1 MFDILKIFEE
11 VMEEDRKKA
20 AAQNTKPQQTA
31 KHDPEP
37 GDDPASAKTPDPEP
51 DPAPSDSDSH
61 EPGE

>member
-20 AAQNTKPQQTA
+20 AAPEGKPKETA

-37 GDDPASAKTPDPEP
+37 GEDPASMKTPDPEP
-51 DPAPSDSDSH
+51 DPAPSDSH

>member
-20 AAQNTKPQQTA
+20 AAPEGKPQTA

-37 GDDPASAKTPDPEP
+37 GDDPAV
-51 DPAPSDSDSH
+51 
-61 EPGE
+61 GEAAGL

>member
-1 MFDILKIFEE
+1 
-11 VMEEDRKKA
+11 MEEDRKKA